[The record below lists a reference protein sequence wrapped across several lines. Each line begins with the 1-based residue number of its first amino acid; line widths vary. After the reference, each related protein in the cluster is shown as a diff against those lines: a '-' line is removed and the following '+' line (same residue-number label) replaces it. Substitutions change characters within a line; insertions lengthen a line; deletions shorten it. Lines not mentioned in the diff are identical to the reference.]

1 MAKRGVVLI
10 YKTVRE
16 WCFKVGR
23 IYAKRMRSR
32 CPCPGDRCIST
43 TSFSRSVAGRSSCG
57 VRLTRTAKCST
68 FWCNRGGISVRPSDS
83 PASCSRL

>member
-16 WCFKVGR
+16 WCFKLGR
-23 IYAKRMRSR
+23 IYVKRMRSR
-32 CPCPGDRCIST
+32 SPCPDDRCIST
-43 TSFSRSVAGRSSCG
+43 TSFSRSVAGRSICG

-68 FWCNRGGISVRPSDS
+68 FGCNRGGISVQPSDCS
-83 PASCSRL
+83 ASCARL